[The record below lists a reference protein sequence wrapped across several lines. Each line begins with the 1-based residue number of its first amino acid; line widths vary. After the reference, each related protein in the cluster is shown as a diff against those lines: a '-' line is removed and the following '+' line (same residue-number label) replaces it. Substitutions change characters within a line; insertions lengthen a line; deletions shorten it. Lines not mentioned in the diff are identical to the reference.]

1 VRGILS
7 NRVGRGA
14 GISIICV
21 YNNLEKLDRYLIPSL
36 EKQTAAFEL
45 LAIDNTAGKH
55 MSAPAILNQTAK
67 KATYE
72 YLMFVH
78 QDVSLCSKT
87 WLADAQRDMRF
98 LPRLGAAGVAGR
110 NVIGLFAAVRHG
122 IPPKKINRKRFFCP
136 IRVQTIDGCLMIIPK
151 KIFKAVLFDEKV
163 IKGWYL
169 YSVNFCLDL
178 LRLGYRSYVLPR
190 RIYHESTGPKDRSRW
205 HPTMQEI
212 IEKHC
217 DHVRKIYTT
226 LGIWET

>member
-1 VRGILS
+1 MSRG
-7 NRVGRGA
+7 G

-21 YNNLEKLDRYLIPSL
+21 YNNREKLDKYLIPSL

-45 LAIDNTAGKH
+45 LTIDNTAGKH
-55 MSAPAILNQTAK
+55 VSAPAILNQTAE

-78 QDVSLCSKT
+78 QDVSLDSET
-87 WLADAQRDMRF
+87 WLADAQRDMR
-98 LPRLGAAGVAGR
+98 LSPRLGAAGVAGR

-122 IPPKKINRKRFFCP
+122 IPPKKINRKRFFWP
-136 IRVQTIDGCLMIIPK
+136 IRVQTLDGCLMIVPK
-151 KIFKAVLFDEKV
+151 KIFEIVLFDEKV

-169 YSVNFCLDL
+169 YVPNFCLDL
-178 LRLGYRSYVLPR
+178 LRLGYSSYVLPR
-190 RIYHESTGPKDRSRW
+190 WIYHESTGPEDRSRW

-212 IEKHC
+212 IKKHR
-217 DHVRKIYTT
+217 DHVKKIYTT